1 MSSFSLLWRNSL
13 RKPVRFF
20 LTCLSILIAFYLFT
34 VLAGI
39 SHALTF
45 SVDGSSQRRLMSQH
59 KISITRSLPLH
70 YQQKIEAM
78 DGVARATYSS
88 WFGGFFRNS
97 EHLLAMTAVA
107 STNYFDVYP
116 EYAIDPIDLDN
127 WKRTRIGLLV
137 GERMAEE
144 YNWKTGDALPLKS
157 SIWMTRDGTFTWDFV
172 VSGIFHAKDAN
183 TDTNHAF
190 LQHRYFDEARA
201 YNRDAASW
209 FSTEISPGA
218 DSEAIAYAIDQLFE
232 NSSMP
237 TRTTTEQVF
246 LKEQAQQF
254 SDMSMVIKVVAA
266 AVFFTLLLIVCN
278 TMIQTV
284 RERID
289 EIAMMKAIGF
299 SSSYLIRY
307 VYLESLLMF
316 ASGAIAGALLAK
328 LSLALVQRQFV
339 EFLPGIALTLGHGVM
354 ILSAVLLCALL
365 STIFPAIRIRNL
377 AISQTLGARR

>member
-1 MSSFSLLWRNSL
+1 
-13 RKPVRFF
+13 
-20 LTCLSILIAFYLFT
+20 
-34 VLAGI
+34 
-39 SHALTF
+39 
-45 SVDGSSQRRLMSQH
+45 
-59 KISITRSLPLH
+59 
-70 YQQKIEAM
+70 
-78 DGVARATYSS
+78 
-88 WFGGFFRNS
+88 
-97 EHLLAMTAVA
+97 
-107 STNYFDVYP
+107 
-116 EYAIDPIDLDN
+116 
-127 WKRTRIGLLV
+127 
-137 GERMAEE
+137 
-144 YNWKTGDALPLKS
+144 
-157 SIWMTRDGTFTWDFV
+157 
-172 VSGIFHAKDAN
+172 
-183 TDTNHAF
+183 
-190 LQHRYFDEARA
+190 
-201 YNRDAASW
+201 
-209 FSTEISPGA
+209 
-218 DSEAIAYAIDQLFE
+218 
-232 NSSMP
+232 MP